1 MGVAEDRRRAA
12 ATRPRPA
19 GEHSQR
25 WCEASRSSSMSPAR
39 QIAIRATVD
48 RADYEFTDEELGVRA
63 GRSTRTFRSRGSPV
77 KRPEPAARGPAATP
91 LPWRDGAAVRVK
103 SRRDASRPTSS
114 CPLSLAP
121 RRRVLHLGTSVAD
134 RVQRGTGAY
143 GISKIAFR
151 RLAAQCALDLGGAVL
166 CGRSRPGVVDTE
178 GSGPRRGRG
187 EARPAPRGLVRG
199 DARAGAAAPPASA
212 AAFLAALLLDCPAAD
227 FGAREHSIRD
237 ATPWWG
243 VAVKRTRATGD
254 VRLCCLDAVVVD
266 ADGDD
271 AAWRG
276 AAAPSGRRRR
286 ACPGRR
292 WTRSSPTSRRTARG
306 CPAGWASTRRSSRRA
321 PARPPASRVRMRRR
335 RRRRR
340 RRRAAEAAGLRARCL
355 VDAHSRTTTVC
366 PVVDAASGERAIFWT
381 ADGCAPSPD
390 FAAAQLPE
398 LFRGDD
404 AWLST
409 CRVLYVPGWFLYVPG
424 AADRVVALAKQRP
437 DLEVAVNLAGADLV
451 ANASAALLDVLRV
464 AAFVF
469 GNESEYAALAPL
481 LDKPGA
487 VVAARALGTWA
498 DATRTVLATFGPDP
512 TVLAAGD
519 DVATFPVP
527 PVETVVD
534 TTGAGDAFAGAYLAA
549 HVDGAPPAEC
559 VRCGH
564 KAAANVLGQ
573 AGAAPSADFH

>member
-1 MGVAEDRRRAA
+1 M
-12 ATRPRPA
+12 
-19 GEHSQR
+19 
-25 WCEASRSSSMSPAR
+25 
-39 QIAIRATVD
+39 
-48 RADYEFTDEELGVRA
+48 
-63 GRSTRTFRSRGSPV
+63 
-77 KRPEPAARGPAATP
+77 
-91 LPWRDGAAVRVK
+91 
-103 SRRDASRPTSS
+103 
-114 CPLSLAP
+114 
-121 RRRVLHLGTSVAD
+121 
-134 RVQRGTGAY
+134 
-143 GISKIAFR
+143 
-151 RLAAQCALDLGGAVL
+151 
-166 CGRSRPGVVDTE
+166 
-178 GSGPRRGRG
+178 
-187 EARPAPRGLVRG
+187 
-199 DARAGAAAPPASA
+199 
-212 AAFLAALLLDCPAAD
+212 
-227 FGAREHSIRD
+227 
-237 ATPWWG
+237 
-243 VAVKRTRATGD
+243 KRTRATGD

-266 ADGDD
+266 ATATRD
-271 AAWRG
+271 AAWVAARGGAFGSTAPRLSRATMDALLADVAPDCARLPGGLGFNAALVAARRG
-276 AAAPSGRRRR
+276 AAVGFLGF
-286 ACPGRR
+286 ACG
-292 WTRSSPTSRRTARG
+292 G
-306 CPAGWASTRRSSRRA
+306 DGGGDVVVC
-321 PARPPASRVRMRRR
+321 
-335 RRRRR
+335 
-340 RRRAAEAAGLRARCL
+340 AAEAAGLRARCL

-366 PVVDAASGERAIFWT
+366 PVVDAASGERAIFRT
-381 ADGCAPSPD
+381 SDGCAPSPD